1 MEYVNCVVDEL
12 GIPMYRVS
20 YLEQKGYL
28 DDVLNNHPEWKVV
41 CLPSMFYNFI
51 TRKAAIIL

>member
-1 MEYVNCVVDEL
+1 MHGLYSIGGKQMEYVNCVVDEL

-41 CLPSMFYNFI
+41 CLPI
-51 TRKAAIIL
+51 GEE

>member
-20 YLEQKGYL
+20 YLEQRGYL

-41 CLPSMFYNFI
+41 CLPFGEE
-51 TRKAAIIL
+51 